1 MRLTNPIGLA
11 IFVALT
17 FLFTISLSL
26 SQFNPYDVAD
36 GFKKNGT
43 FIPGVRPG
51 LETESYLT
59 GIILRLSFFSAI
71 YLSAIS
77 ALQYIEQIAG
87 LSQGISFGGTSL
99 IILVSV
105 SIETVSQI
113 KARDKTQKIAKARKN
128 TLDLN
133 KEANGGLL

>member
-17 FLFTISLSL
+17 FLFTITISLA
-26 SQFNPYDVAD
+26 QFNPYDVAD

-43 FIPGVRPG
+43 FIPGIRPG

-71 YLSAIS
+71 YLSVIS
-77 ALQYIEQIAG
+77 ALQYIEQILG
-87 LSQGISFGGTSL
+87 LSQAISFGGTSL

-105 SIETVSQI
+105 SIETVSQV
-113 KARDKTQKIAKARKN
+113 KARDKTQKIAKARRN
-128 TLDLN
+128 TLDF
-133 KEANGGLL
+133 KEADGGLL

>member
-17 FLFTISLSL
+17 FFFTIVISL
-26 SQFNPYDVAD
+26 SQFNPYNVAD

-43 FIPGVRPG
+43 FIPGIRPG
-51 LETESYLT
+51 LETENYLT
-59 GIILRLSFFSAI
+59 NIILRLSTFSAI

-77 ALQYIEQIAG
+77 ALQYVEQIMG
-87 LSQGISFGGTSL
+87 LSASISFGGTSL

-105 SIETVSQI
+105 SIETVSQV

-128 TLDLN
+128 TVAAGG
-133 KEANGGLL
+133 ENGGLL